1 MINFKDISKND
12 KLLMIIMALLPILS
26 PYAIKS
32 EGMSISNV
40 IIIFVCFV
48 SIVKERNLRASRLWL
63 TLLFVLVIESFVAMT
78 FSGNNIKFSLA
89 IRVSIMFFIYLFA
102 YGYIWEHINK
112 DFFIYI
118 IIKIGIFCAILAI
131 IQFVF
136 VSAGISNFYTGK
148 LPLPLSQYSEFGSLI
163 DITGSI
169 RVHSFFEEPSYLALY
184 EIPIFAYCLQ
194 NKKYKTAAILSIACI
209 LSGTVLGIIGVITV
223 SILII
228 IIGDISI
235 NRKFQLIGIIII
247 VLIGFIIL
255 YFSNDAIQNIFNYYI
270 GRYNH
275 IGKDLNRDT
284 SSVSQR
290 LLGNIILFSKYN
302 IFNKFF
308 GVGINQY
315 ANYFGLS
322 SDYSNDLVCILLN
335 YGIFGIVFLIFIIL
349 NILKNIKKQG
359 LIQIVFFIIVLAVD
373 HIWFNEYFFYILTWI
388 AIYTNNR
395 KQYIILSFKKVK

>member
-1 MINFKDISKND
+1 
-12 KLLMIIMALLPILS
+12 
-26 PYAIKS
+26 
-32 EGMSISNV
+32 
-40 IIIFVCFV
+40 
-48 SIVKERNLRASRLWL
+48 
-63 TLLFVLVIESFVAMT
+63 MT

-112 DFFIYI
+112 VFFIYI

-270 GRYNH
+270 GRYNSH
-275 IGKDLNRDT
+275 R
-284 SSVSQR
+284 
-290 LLGNIILFSKYN
+290 
-302 IFNKFF
+302 
-308 GVGINQY
+308 
-315 ANYFGLS
+315 
-322 SDYSNDLVCILLN
+322 
-335 YGIFGIVFLIFIIL
+335 
-349 NILKNIKKQG
+349 KK
-359 LIQIVFFIIVLAVD
+359 I
-373 HIWFNEYFFYILTWI
+373 
-388 AIYTNNR
+388 
-395 KQYIILSFKKVK
+395 

>member
-335 YGIFGIVFLIFIIL
+335 YGIFGIGFFNFIIL

>member
-26 PYAIKS
+26 PYSIKF
-32 EGMSISNV
+32 EGMSISNI

-63 TLLFVLVIESFVAMT
+63 TLLFVLLIESFIAMS

-89 IRVSIMFFIYLFA
+89 IRVAIMFFIYLFA
-102 YGYIWEHINK
+102 YGYIWKHINK

-148 LPLPLSQYSEFGSLI
+148 LPLPLSQYSGFGSLI

-223 SILII
+223 SILTI

-247 VLIGFIIL
+247 VLIGLIIL

-290 LLGNIILFSKYN
+290 LLGNIDLFSKYN

-335 YGIFGIVFLIFIIL
+335 YGIFGLIFLIFIIL
-349 NILKNIKKQG
+349 NTLKNVKKQG

-388 AIYTNNR
+388 EIYTNNK
-395 KQYIILSFKKVK
+395 KQFIVLNLKKD